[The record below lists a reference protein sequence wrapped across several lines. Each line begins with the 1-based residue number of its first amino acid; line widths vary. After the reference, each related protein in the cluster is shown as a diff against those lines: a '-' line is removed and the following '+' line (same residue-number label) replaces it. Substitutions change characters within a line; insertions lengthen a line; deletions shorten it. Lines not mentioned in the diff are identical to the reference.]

1 MFRHRLL
8 VLSAGTQVGQNVLR
22 TLSTRRDGV
31 MLAATSSV
39 AHEPA
44 LFDFDAVYLAP
55 ETAADPTA
63 FERRLLDVIEREQI
77 DLVIPCRDDDVVF
90 LAALGRRYPDL
101 ASRLLCG
108 SEEAAR
114 VIADKW
120 DSHEFCRRHAL
131 PFAAS
136 MVEGSAEERSAFV
149 RQYGLPL
156 VAKPRRGYASL
167 DVFMLY
173 RDEQVAAALERGGF
187 IVQQYLG
194 DPRRIQEFLA
204 AIEMD
209 GVPLNHTFRSIKH
222 SIQVLIA
229 PDGSIAHVICT
240 RNYRKQRRSKWVEPD
255 DNPVA
260 ATIGTA
266 CAQAFSA
273 AGWRGPLNIQCE
285 KTAAGEMLVH
295 EFNGRFTG
303 ATVDRWLL
311 GFDEVG
317 AAIERFTGRAI
328 ASSAPPAAAALEA
341 FESLVA
347 RGADPRNVA
356 ALARDTYWK
365 RAS

>member
-1 MFRHRLL
+1 MLRHRLL

-22 TLSTRRDGV
+22 TLSGRRDGV
-31 MLAATSSV
+31 VLVATSSV
-39 AHEPA
+39 ANEPA

-55 ETAADPTA
+55 ETAADPVA

-90 LAALGRRYPDL
+90 LAALRERRPDL
-101 ASRLLCG
+101 APRLLCG
-108 SEEAAR
+108 SLEAAR

-136 MVEGSAEERSAFV
+136 MIDGSAEQRSAFV
-149 RQYGLPL
+149 RRHGLPV

-167 DVFMLY
+167 DVYMLY

-187 IVQQYLG
+187 VVQQYLG
-194 DPRRIQEFLA
+194 DPRRVFDFLA
-204 AIEMD
+204 AIESG

-229 PDGSIAHVICT
+229 PDGSIVHVICT
-240 RNYRKQRRSKWVEPD
+240 RNYRNQRRSKWVEPD
-255 DNPVA
+255 DDPIA
-260 ATIGTA
+260 ASIGVA

-317 AAIERFTGRAI
+317 AAIERFTSRAI
-328 ASSAPPAAAALEA
+328 ASEAPAQAAALEA

-347 RGADPRNVA
+347 RGADPRDVS
-356 ALARDTYWK
+356 ALERDRCWR

>member
-1 MFRHRLL
+1 MTRHRLL

-22 TLSTRRDGV
+22 TLSGRRDGV
-31 MLAATSSV
+31 ELIATSSV

-55 ETAADPTA
+55 ETVADPKE
-63 FERRLLDVIEREQI
+63 FERRLIEVMEREHV
-77 DLVIPCRDDDVVF
+77 DLVIPCRDDDVLF
-90 LAALGRRYPDL
+90 LSALRDRRPDL
-101 ASRLLCG
+101 AHRLLCG
-108 SEEAAR
+108 NAEAAA

-120 DSHEFCRRHAL
+120 HSHEFCRRHKL

-136 MVEGSAEERSAFV
+136 MIRCSAGERSAFV
-149 RQYGLPL
+149 GRYGLPL

-173 RDEQVAAALERGGF
+173 KDEQVEAVLAKDGY

-194 DPRRIQEFLA
+194 DPRRISDFLT
-204 AIEMD
+204 AIDAGGM
-209 GVPLNHTFRSIKH
+209 PLNYSFRSIKH
-222 SIQVLIA
+222 SIQALIA
-229 PDGSIAHVICT
+229 SDGSVAHVICT
-240 RNYRKQRRSKWVEPD
+240 RNYRNQRRSKWVEPD
-255 DNPVA
+255 DDPVA
-260 ATIGTA
+260 ATIGA
-266 CAQAFSA
+266 DCARTFSA

-285 KTAAGEMLVH
+285 KADTGEMLIH

-317 AAIERFTGRAI
+317 AAIERFTGRRVAT
-328 ASSAPPAAAALEA
+328 AAPPRPAALEA

-347 RGADPRNVA
+347 RGADPGNVA
-356 ALARDTYWK
+356 ALQRDGTW
-365 RAS
+365 RRVQ

>member
-1 MFRHRLL
+1 MSHRLL
-8 VLSAGTQVGQNVLR
+8 VLSAGTQVGQNLLR
-22 TLSTRRDGV
+22 TLAGRRDGV
-31 MLAATSSV
+31 TLAATSSV

-55 ETAADPTA
+55 PTAADA
-63 FERRLLDVIEREQI
+63 EGFERRLLEIMEKEQT

-90 LAALGRRYPDL
+90 LASLRDRRPDL
-101 ASRLLCG
+101 ARRLLCG
-108 SEEAAR
+108 TAATAW

-120 DSHEFCRRHAL
+120 HSHEFCREHGL

-136 MVEGSAEERSAFV
+136 IIRCSAPERAEFV
-149 RQYGLPL
+149 RRHGLPL

-167 DVFMLY
+167 DVFLLY
-173 RDEQVAAALERGGF
+173 KDLQVESVLGRDGY

-194 DPRRIQEFLA
+194 DPRRISAFLT
-204 AIEMD
+204 AIEA
-209 GVPLNHTFRSIKH
+209 GGIPLNHTFRSIKH
-222 SIQVLIA
+222 SIQALIA
-229 PDGSIAHVICT
+229 PDGSVAHVICT
-240 RNYRKQRRSKWVEPD
+240 RNYRNQRRSKWVEPD
-255 DNPVA
+255 NDPVSA
-260 ATIGTA
+260 GIGA
-266 CAQAFSA
+266 ECAQAFSA

-285 KTAAGEMLVH
+285 KSAEGEILIH

-317 AAIERFTGRAI
+317 AAIEHFTGRPI
-328 ASSAPPAAAALEA
+328 VSTAPPPAAALEA

-356 ALARDTYWK
+356 TLKRDGSWR
-365 RAS
+365 RAQ

>member
-1 MFRHRLL
+1 MIHHRLL

-22 TLSTRRDGV
+22 TLSGRRDGV
-31 MLAATSSV
+31 TLAATSSV

-55 ETAADPTA
+55 ETAADPLA
-63 FERRLLDVIEREQI
+63 FERRLLEVVERERI

-90 LAALGRRYPDL
+90 LSALRERRPDL
-101 ASRLLCG
+101 APRLLCG
-108 SEEAAR
+108 SEVAAR

-120 DSHEFCRRHAL
+120 DSHEFCRRHGL

-136 MVEGSAEERSAFV
+136 LIGGSDEERSAFI
-149 RQYGLPL
+149 RRHGLPL

-173 RDEQVAAALERGGF
+173 RDEQVAAALNRGGF

-194 DPRRIQEFLA
+194 EPRRIHEFLT
-204 AIEMD
+204 AIDRE

-222 SIQVLIA
+222 SIQALIA

-240 RNYRKQRRSKWVEPD
+240 RNYRNQRRSKWVEPD
-255 DNPVA
+255 DDPVA
-260 ATIGTA
+260 ATIGA
-266 CAQAFSA
+266 SCAQAFST

-285 KTAAGEMLVH
+285 KTAAGEMLIH

-317 AAIERFTGRAI
+317 IAVERFTGRAI
-328 ASSAPPAAAALEA
+328 EAAAPAPAAALEA

-347 RGADPRNVA
+347 RGADPRNVD
-356 ALARDTYWK
+356 ALARNGWWR